1 MLLRHALFAL
11 TALIAASNSAAENLH
26 FVTEEFPPFSYS
38 RGAIASGALPE
49 IVNATCLLLQWHC
62 RIEVLPWRR
71 ALQQAEDGEVDG
83 IFTVIQSP
91 ARHQAFLITPMLVT
105 SGYDFYTLRSNDFHY
120 RQPEDLRGRQV
131 GVYGPSGTSF
141 VLQESLK
148 NTPDVEVKLVTNNHR
163 LLLMLNAGRFGEQG
177 VVVLNR
183 DVARHLIEHEYLY
196 ALRNAGHLT
205 SISYGIGFSR
215 KKVSP
220 AQFQAFNRGLG
231 TLRNNGQLATIL
243 QRYGLQP
250 AN

>member
-1 MLLRHALFAL
+1 MLLRHASFFV
-11 TALIAASNSAAENLH
+11 TALITAVPAAAETVH
-26 FVTEEFPPFSYS
+26 FVTEEFPPFSFS
-38 RGAIASGALPE
+38 RGGIASGALPE
-49 IVNATCLLLQWHC
+49 IVNATCGLLQWHC
-62 RIEVLPWRR
+62 EIEVLPWRR

-91 ARHQAFLITPMLVT
+91 ARRKEFLITPMVVT
-105 SGYDFYTLRSNDFHY
+105 SGYDFYTLRSNHFQFT
-120 RQPEDLRGRQV
+120 QPDDLRGRQI

-148 NTPDVEVKLVTNNHR
+148 NTPDVDIKLVTNNHR
-163 LLLMLNAGRFGEQG
+163 LLLMLNAGRFGEKG
-177 VVVLNR
+177 LVLLNR

-215 KKVSP
+215 KRVSP
-220 AQFQAFNRGLG
+220 VKFQAFNRGLN
-231 TLRNNGQLATIL
+231 TLRNNGQLATIV

>member
-1 MLLRHALFAL
+1 MRTICSMFAL
-11 TALIAASNSAAENLH
+11 LLFSCNSAAENLH

-49 IVNATCLLLQWHC
+49 IVEATCLVLQWQCH
-62 RIEVLPWRR
+62 IQVLPWRR
-71 ALQQAEDGEVDG
+71 ALQRAEDGEVDG

-91 ARHQAFLITPMLVT
+91 ARQQAFFITPMLVT
-105 SGYDFYTLRSNDFHY
+105 SGYDFYTLRSSNFHY
-120 RQPEDLRGRQV
+120 TKPDDLSGRQV

-141 VLQESLK
+141 MLQESLK
-148 NTPDVEVKLVTNNHR
+148 KTPNVEVKLVTNNHR

-215 KKVSP
+215 KKVTP
-220 AQFQAFNRGLG
+220 AQFQAFNRGLD
-231 TLRNNGQLATIL
+231 TLRNNGQLASIL

>member
-1 MLLRHALFAL
+1 MLIRKALCVLATLLSASTFAG
-11 TALIAASNSAAENLH
+11 ELH

-38 RGAIASGALPE
+38 RDAIASGALPE
-49 IVNATCLLLQWHC
+49 IVEATCLILQWQCH
-62 RIEVLPWRR
+62 IAVLPWRR

-91 ARHQAFLITPMLVT
+91 ARQQKFFITQMLVT
-105 SGYDFYTLRSNDFHY
+105 SGYDFYTRRNSNFY
-120 RQPEDLRGRQV
+120 YTQPNDLGGHQI

-148 NTPDVEVKLVTNNHR
+148 NTADAEVKLVTSNHR
-163 LLLMLNAGRFGEQG
+163 LLLMLNAGRFGNQG
-177 VVVLNR
+177 VVLLNR
-183 DVARHLIEHEYLY
+183 DVAHHLIEHEYLH
-196 ALRNAGHLT
+196 ALRHAGHLA

-215 KKVSP
+215 KTVSA
-220 AQFQAFNRGLG
+220 AQFQAFNRGLS
-231 TLRNNGQLATIL
+231 TLRKNGQLATIL

>member
-1 MLLRHALFAL
+1 MLLRHALL
-11 TALIAASNSAAENLH
+11 TLIALIASRNSAAENLH

-38 RGAIASGALPE
+38 RGATASGALPD
-49 IVNATCLLLQWHC
+49 IVEATCRTLQWQCH
-62 RIEVLPWRR
+62 IEVLPWRR

-91 ARHQAFLITPMLVT
+91 ARRQAFRITPMLVT
-105 SGYDFYTLRSNDFHY
+105 SGYDFYTLRSSNFHY
-120 RQPEDLRGRQV
+120 SQPGDLQGRQV
-131 GVYGPSGTSF
+131 RVYGPSGTSF

-163 LLLMLNAGRFGEQG
+163 LLLILTAGRFGERG

-215 KKVSP
+215 KKVTP
-220 AQFQAFNRGLG
+220 AQFQAFNRGLR
-231 TLRNNGQLATIL
+231 TLRNNGQLATIV

>member
-11 TALIAASNSAAENLH
+11 TILIAARHSTAETLR

-49 IVNATCLLLQWHC
+49 IVEATCRSLQWHC
-62 RIEVLPWRR
+62 EIEVLPWRR
-71 ALQQAEDGEVDG
+71 ALQQAEDGKADG

-91 ARHQAFLITPMLVT
+91 AREQAFFITPMLVT
-105 SGYDFYTLRSNDFHY
+105 SGYDFYTLPTSNFRY
-120 RQPEDLRGRQV
+120 TQPDDLRGRQV

-141 VLQESLK
+141 VLQEILK
-148 NTPDVEVKLVTNNHR
+148 NTPDVEIKLVINNHR

-183 DVARHLIEHEYLY
+183 DVARHLMQDKYLH
-196 ALRNAGHLT
+196 ALRHAGHLT

-215 KKVSP
+215 KKVRH
-220 AQFQAFNRGLG
+220 AQFQAFNRGLMAM
-231 TLRNNGQLATIL
+231 RKNGQLATIL
-243 QRYGLQP
+243 QRHGLHQ
-250 AN
+250 AH

>member
-1 MLLRHALFAL
+1 MLIHNALCAL
-11 TALIAASNSAAENLH
+11 TSLLWVSTSAAEELH

-38 RGAIASGALPE
+38 RGTIASGALPE
-49 IVNATCLLLQWHC
+49 IVDATCLILQWRC
-62 RIEVLPWRR
+62 QIEVLPWRR

-91 ARHQAFLITPMLVT
+91 ARQQAFFITPMLVT
-105 SGYDFYTLRSNDFHY
+105 SGYDFYTLRSSNFHY
-120 RQPEDLRGRQV
+120 SQPDDLRGRLV

-148 NTPDVEVKLVTNNHR
+148 NTPNVEVKLVTNNHR

-196 ALRNAGHLT
+196 ALRHAGHLA

-215 KKVSP
+215 KKVTP
-220 AQFQAFNRGLG
+220 AQFQEFNRGLN

-250 AN
+250 VN

>member
-1 MLLRHALFAL
+1 VLLRHALFTL
-11 TALIAASNSAAENLH
+11 MALIAAGNSAAENLH

-49 IVNATCLLLQWHC
+49 IVEATCAILKWQC
-62 RIEVLPWRR
+62 KIEVLPWRR
-71 ALQQAEDGEVDG
+71 ALQQAEDGAVEG

-91 ARHQAFLITPMLVT
+91 ARRQAFLITPMLVS
-105 SGYDFYTLRSNDFHY
+105 SGYDFYTLRSNNFHY
-120 RQPEDLRGRQV
+120 SQPDDLRGRQV

-141 VLQESLK
+141 ILQESLK
-148 NTPDVEVKLVTNNHR
+148 NTPNVEIKLVTNNHR
-163 LLLMLNAGRFGEQG
+163 LLLMLSAGRFGEQG

-196 ALRNAGHLT
+196 ALRNAGHLA

-215 KKVSP
+215 KKVTP
-220 AQFQAFNRGLG
+220 AQFQAFNRGLS
-231 TLRNNGQLATIL
+231 TLRNSGQLATIV